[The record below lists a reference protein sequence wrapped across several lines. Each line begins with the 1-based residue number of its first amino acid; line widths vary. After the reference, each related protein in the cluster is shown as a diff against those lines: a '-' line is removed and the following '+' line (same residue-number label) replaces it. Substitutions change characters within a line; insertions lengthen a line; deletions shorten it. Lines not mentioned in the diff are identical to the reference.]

1 MSLTSQLLINGL
13 QIGAVYVVFALGLTL
28 VFGVMRII
36 NFAHGEF
43 FTLAGLTI
51 ATAVP
56 AVTAATGWPNWA
68 AYLACFAL
76 VLAVMAVFAGVMFR
90 LVFLRFVR
98 DPVGALIVSLGLS
111 MLLQSLF
118 SAGFGTAP
126 RKVPA
131 LIPGVTVLLGGR
143 VSNDRLTVFVL
154 AALLTGA
161 LGLLL
166 KRTRLGTALRAVAED
181 REAALL
187 QGIDDRR
194 IMLAGFV
201 IGGLLAAVAG
211 GLIAPTTVLTPVVG
225 ADYLTKAFI
234 IIILGGAG
242 SVGGAILGGLVVGL
256 VESFAGFYIDS
267 TSALILLLALV
278 STVLLVRPQGLM
290 GRATR

>member
-1 MSLTSQLLINGL
+1 MSLPAQLLINGL
-13 QIGAVYVVFALGLTL
+13 QVGAVYVVFALGLTL
-28 VFGVMRII
+28 IFGVMRII

-56 AVTAATGWPNWA
+56 YVTAATGWPNWA
-68 AYLACFAL
+68 AYLLSFA
-76 VLAVMAVFAGVMFR
+76 MAMLGMAAFSAGAFR
-90 LVFLRFVR
+90 LIFSRFPR

-118 SAGFGTAP
+118 ADGFGTAP

-131 LIPGVTVLLGGR
+131 LVPGVAVLMGGR
-143 VSNDRLTVFVL
+143 VSNDRLMVFAAA
-154 AALLTGA
+154 AALTGG

-166 KRTRLGTALRAVAED
+166 QRTRLGSALRAVAED
-181 REAALL
+181 PEAALL
-187 QGIDDRR
+187 QGIDDRAV
-194 IMLAGFV
+194 MLTGFM
-201 IGGLLAAVAG
+201 IGGLLAAAAG
-211 GLIAPTTVLTPVVG
+211 GLIAPTTVLTPIVG

-242 SVGGAILGGLVVGL
+242 SVGGAVLGGLVVGF
-256 VESFAGFYIDS
+256 VESFAAFYLDS

-278 STVLLVRPQGLM
+278 SAVLLVRPQGLL
-290 GRATR
+290 GRAGR